1 MYFWKSRSPKLM
13 TSYAGLMSL
22 ILLFAAASLGAP
34 LFDRLSSLVFDEYQR
49 INPREPAGAPLLI
62 IDIDEKS
69 LDAFG
74 QWPWPRSQIALLVDR
89 LGDLGAAV
97 IAFDIA
103 FAEADRTSLGP
114 TLDELRAAG
123 AEIAFPG
130 GAPELDNDAV
140 FARTLAANPTVTGL
154 ALTNEIESELPAPK
168 AGFAFAGRDPT
179 EILPPYRGGLYNLA
193 LFDDAAI
200 GLGFFSFPP
209 AVDGIVRK
217 IPLVAAAHGKLYPS
231 LGMEALRVAQQASN
245 FVVVSTGASG
255 EAEAG
260 APAIVSMRAGAFEAP
275 TDGAGQLWLY
285 YSGRVS
291 DNTMSASDILTDAA
305 DLQALEARVAGHIVL
320 IGTSAVGLRD
330 LVVTPLGSG
339 VPGVA
344 VHAELIDQVL
354 SGTFL
359 SRPDYMPGLEYFLAI
374 LVAALLIF
382 TIRPG
387 RPFMGASVATLLFL
401 SIIALSWY
409 LFSGQH
415 VLLDPL
421 LPSLATVLVF
431 VAVTIAQYLTSE
443 REKRFIR
450 SAFGR
455 YLSPAMVNRLSVD
468 PKTLKLGG
476 ELKALTLLFCDIR
489 GFTSLSENLDPEGLT
504 RLLNDFLTPMT
515 DELLRSGATIDKYMG
530 DAIMAFWNAPLE
542 VPDHRSAARRA
553 ALAMVRRLGELN
565 KETGTAIRIGIG
577 LNTGPCCVGNLGSS
591 QRFNYSAIGDAVNV
605 AARIESITKS
615 YGLSVLLAESVLDEN
630 SAEENG
636 HVLLEIDSVQVVG
649 RGEPLVLYTVFEEA
663 ELEGMSRLELE
674 RAQSAFLSSYRSGDF
689 ESAFV
694 QARSLEESAPPVLR
708 RLYGV
713 YVARLSEFVAA
724 PPPDWTGVFRFDQK

>member
-1 MYFWKSRSPKLM
+1 MYFWKSRSPTLM
-13 TSYAGLMSL
+13 AAYAGLMSL
-22 ILLFAAASLGAP
+22 IILFAAASFGAP

-62 IDIDEKS
+62 VDIDEKS
-69 LDAFG
+69 LDELG
-74 QWPWPRSQIALLVDR
+74 QWPWPRSQIALLVER
-89 LGDLGAAV
+89 LGELGAAV

-103 FAEADRTSLGP
+103 FAEADRTSLQQ

-123 AEIAFPG
+123 ADIAFPEG
-130 GAPELDNDAV
+130 VPELDNDAV

-154 ALTNEIESELPAPK
+154 ALTNELESELPGPK

-179 EILPPYRGGLYNLA
+179 EILPSYRGGLHNLTIFDEAA
-193 LFDDAAI
+193 L

-217 IPLVAAAHGKLYPS
+217 VPLVASAHGKLYPS

-260 APAIVSMRAGAFEAP
+260 APAIVSVRTGAFDAP

-285 YSGRVS
+285 YSGKVA
-291 DNTMSASDILTDAA
+291 DNTMSASEILGKAP
-305 DLQALEARVAGHIVL
+305 DLPALEGRIAGHIVL

-339 VPGVA
+339 VPGVS

-354 SGTFL
+354 SRTFL

-374 LVAALLIF
+374 SVAALLIF

-387 RPFMGASVATLLFL
+387 RPFMGASVATLLFV
-401 SIIALSWY
+401 SVFGLSWY
-409 LFSGQH
+409 LFSERH

-455 YLSPAMVNRLSVD
+455 YLSPAMVSRLSVD
-468 PKTLKLGG
+468 PKSLKLGG
-476 ELKALTLLFCDIR
+476 ELKELTLLFCDIR

-504 RLLNDFLTPMT
+504 RLLNEFLTPMT
-515 DELLRSGATIDKYMG
+515 DELLQSGATIDKYMG

-542 VPDHRSAARRA
+542 VPDHRAAARGA
-553 ALAMVRRLGELN
+553 ALGMIRRLSELN
-565 KETGTAIRIGIG
+565 KESQAEIRIGIG

-615 YGLSVLLAESVLDEN
+615 YGLSVLLAESVLDTVSTED
-630 SAEENG
+630 NG
-636 HVLLEIDSVQVVG
+636 QVLFEVDSVQVVG
-649 RGEPLVLYTVFEEA
+649 RDEPLVLYTVFEEA
-663 ELEGMSRLELE
+663 ELDGMSRLELE
-674 RAQSAFLSSYRSGDF
+674 RAQSAFLTSYRSGDF

-694 QARSLEESAPPVLR
+694 QAKSLEESAPQVLR
-708 RLYGV
+708 QLYGV
-713 YVARLSEFVAA
+713 YMTRLSEFVTS
-724 PPPDWTGVFRFDQK
+724 PPSNWTGVFRFDQK